1 MTGYI
6 QRWFT
11 LPQTVT
17 RLWAGKPSLSPIQ
30 VLTHEEYGWKSNS
43 RPIDHKS
50 DALTTHTTRPQVQC
64 TVIVL
69 SESQSRSPL
78 DDCDSSLRS
87 DNSIFLRKITYTKNA
102 LFSSSAKPSNSRH
115 MLRSTAL
122 FSVSCNPLL
131 RMTNRVPHGVVEQG
145 RVNDVTF
152 CGVT

>member
-87 DNSIFLRKITYTKNA
+87 DNSIFSEKNNLRKM
-102 LFSSSAKPSNSRH
+102 R
-115 MLRSTAL
+115 
-122 FSVSCNPLL
+122 FSVRQQNLQIQDTCYEALL
-131 RMTNRVPHGVVEQG
+131 YFLCPAILCFG
-145 RVNDVTF
+145 
-152 CGVT
+152 